1 MKIVIILVVLL
12 ALAGGGLFGVSSFAP
27 NLLPPAL
34 QQLMGIEVAESD
46 EPAEP
51 ALPENTTLIDI
62 EPLTIPIFEDGDVSR
77 FLVMDVLLEVEF
89 GDKQA
94 YVNQQMPRIVDALIT
109 HVHALAA
116 LDIAPGIADRQFLK
130 ERLLAKL
137 DETIG
142 KGYVVNILFQNLFE
156 RPLG

>member
-1 MKIVIILVVLL
+1 MKILIILVVLL
-12 ALAGGGLFGVSSFAP
+12 VLLGGGVFGLSSFAP
-27 NLLPPAL
+27 HLLPPAVL
-34 QQLMGIEVAESD
+34 EIMGIELPESD
-46 EPAEP
+46 EPAEDP
-51 ALPENTTLIDI
+51 KPENTTLIDI
-62 EPLTIPIFEDGDVSR
+62 DPLTIPIFEDGDVSR

-89 GDKQA
+89 GEKQA
-94 YVNQQMPRIVDALIT
+94 FVNQQMPRIIDALIT